1 MSRRL
6 IFSGRVPAD
15 VNNRFT
21 PGSGVGGSSRAVR
34 RALVRRAANSTCCQ
48 PGGGDSGGHGAPGG
62 GHEIGNNLD
71 VGFWIESSNSALGK
85 LQAIFGAQ
93 KGADGTTPGLNI
105 KILVIR
111 MNGYDRFNET
121 PPSNTQVNI
130 KLKTANGNFYEDSS
144 VSDSFANWVT
154 SNPEIL
160 NSVEQIW
167 ILPYQ
172 DKNTGFAESK
182 YPSTPPTPYAPATQY
197 MNDLWVAANFT
208 KYWKTL
214 LPSGIASKV
223 NGIVFELEH
232 TTIVKPD
239 SGYSFTQAAGYLN
252 VSLNGKANT
261 SKGQRNDPDPTLIK
275 NYELKNSRQ
284 WSATGLEW
292 AITGGPS
299 TGNPGAWEKIHG
311 GPSGFCDDQ
320 TPNFCPTIVYHQR
333 SYSRYFPQIYNVGNL
348 IVPVS
353 QSLTNQ
359 KFWNETSEAWQKDSS
374 YSRMFSLEAQ
384 DAALEKWGKGAFLAI
399 PSLANVIQYIRQQGG
414 LGTSI
419 LYMPPDFDYSAPL
432 IG

>member
-1 MSRRL
+1 M
-6 IFSGRVPAD
+6 
-15 VNNRFT
+15 
-21 PGSGVGGSSRAVR
+21 
-34 RALVRRAANSTCCQ
+34 
-48 PGGGDSGGHGAPGG
+48 
-62 GHEIGNNLD
+62 
-71 VGFWIESSNSALGK
+71 
-85 LQAIFGAQ
+85 GAQ

-111 MNGYDRFNET
+111 MNGYARFDET
-121 PPSNTQVNI
+121 PPSNTEVNT
-130 KLKTANGNFYEDSS
+130 KLKIANGNFYEDSS

-172 DKNTGFAESK
+172 DVNTGFAESK
-182 YPSTPPTPYAPATQY
+182 SGGAAYDPLIQY

-223 NGIVFELEH
+223 NGIVFELENAY
-232 TTIVKPD
+232 V
-239 SGYSFTQAAGYLN
+239 GYSFTQAAGYLN

-261 SKGQRNDPDPTLIK
+261 SKGQRNTPDPTLIK
-275 NYELKNSRQ
+275 NYELKHSRQ

-299 TGNPGAWEKIHG
+299 TGNPGATAEING
-311 GPSGFCDDQ
+311 GPAGFCVSNPQ
-320 TPNFCPTIVYHQR
+320 FCPTIVYHQR

-359 KFWNETSEAWQKDSS
+359 KFWNETSEAWQK
-374 YSRMFSLEAQ
+374 
-384 DAALEKWGKGAFLAI
+384 
-399 PSLANVIQYIRQQGG
+399 
-414 LGTSI
+414 TS
-419 LYMPPDFDYSAPL
+419 
-432 IG
+432 